1 MSIKKI
7 GITVVAVVLL
17 ATAAWLGA
25 SIYVGRTS
33 EKWISTLV
41 EQTTKQKKLRL
52 VNLKHQQSLFHSQG
66 QFEIRFNDLAADA
79 ATGKQK
85 FSVIVDY
92 KISNL
97 LLPESSMRFNWS
109 LKPSGE
115 YGVEVNRLF
124 GSELAMQGNGQLG
137 YGGRALTSLKV
148 PELVMRNGADRLQI
162 SPSSGQFSWA
172 GQALA
177 FDWKTAR
184 VSMLT
189 NGLPLDIDGVS
200 AKADFTNRNRGIG
213 SFEFNIDKFSTKE
226 GTAEG
231 VGLQTSVA
239 EHQDRLELLIHHKI
253 ASLTAVGQ
261 KIREVAIDLTL
272 TGLDASSID
281 TLSAIASDSD
291 DFENL
296 TADEQSR
303 SKAAIRKLLNQGF
316 TIALPKITAQ
326 VNNGSISGDAKL
338 EFLKSDS
345 SAATEFSA
353 AKSMRASGQLL
364 VKGKAVDNAQK
375 MMALMM
381 GLATDSKDGLK
392 ANFEFTGNTFKANGK
407 TRNVSSELSFI
418 DNFINGLIAP

>member
-7 GITVVAVVLL
+7 GITVVAVALL
-17 ATAAWLGA
+17 ASATWLGA
-25 SIYVGRTS
+25 SIYVGRTT

-52 VNLKHQQSLFHSQG
+52 VNLKHEQSLFHSQG

-85 FSVIVDY
+85 LSVIVDY

-97 LLPESSMRFNWS
+97 LFPESSMRFNWS

-124 GSELAMQGNGQLG
+124 GSELALTGNGKLG
-137 YGGRALTSLKV
+137 YGGRALTSLKM
-148 PELVMRNGADRLQI
+148 PELVMRDGADRLQI

-177 FDWKTAR
+177 FDWSTAR
-184 VSMLT
+184 ITMLT
-189 NGLPLDIDGVS
+189 DGMPLDIDGVT
-200 AKADFTNRNRGIG
+200 AKADFTNSARGIG
-213 SFEFNIDKFSTKE
+213 SFEFKVDKFSTKE

-231 VGLQTSVA
+231 VGFQTSVA
-239 EHQDRLELLIHHKI
+239 ERQDRLDLQLNHKLT
-253 ASLTAVGQ
+253 SLTVAGQ
-261 KIREVAIDLTL
+261 KIRDVAVDLTL
-272 TGLDASSID
+272 SGLDVSSID

-291 DFENL
+291 DFQNL

-303 SKAAIRKLLNQGF
+303 SKVAIRKLLNQSF

-326 VNNGSISGDAKL
+326 VNSGSISGDAKV
-338 EFLKSDS
+338 EFLKSDNI
-345 SAATEFSA
+345 AATEFST

-364 VKGKAVDNAQK
+364 AKGKAVDNAQK
-375 MMALMM
+375 MMAIMM

-407 TRNVSSELSFI
+407 TRDVSSELSFI
-418 DNFINGLIAP
+418 DSYINGLIAP

>member
-25 SIYVGRTS
+25 SIYVGRTT

-41 EQTTKQKKLRL
+41 AQTTKQKKLRL
-52 VNLKHQQSLFHSQG
+52 VNLKHQQSLLHSQG

-79 ATGKQK
+79 STGKQM

-137 YGGRALTSLKV
+137 YGGRALTSLKM
-148 PELVMRNGADRLQI
+148 PELVMRNAGDRLQI
-162 SPSSGQFSWA
+162 SPSSGHFSWA

-184 VSMLT
+184 ISMLT
-189 NGLPLDIDGVS
+189 DGLPLDIDGVS

-213 SFEFNIDKFSTKE
+213 SFEFNIDKLSTKE

-231 VGLQTSVA
+231 VVLQTSVA
-239 EHQDRLELLIHHKI
+239 ERQDRLELLVNHKI
-253 ASLTAVGQ
+253 TSLTAVGQ
-261 KIREVAIDLTL
+261 KIRDIAIDLTL
-272 TGLDASSID
+272 TGMDASSID

-316 TIALPKITAQ
+316 TIAFPKITAQ
-326 VNNGSISGDAKL
+326 VNTGSISGDAKL

-345 SAATEFSA
+345 SAVTEFSA
-353 AKSMRASGQLL
+353 AKSVRASGQLL
-364 VKGKAVDNAQK
+364 AKGKAIDNAQK
-375 MMALMM
+375 MMAIMM

-392 ANFEFTGNTFKANGK
+392 ANFEFTGNTFKVNGK
-407 TRNVSSELSFI
+407 TRDVSSELSLV
-418 DNFINGLIAP
+418 NGYINGLIAP